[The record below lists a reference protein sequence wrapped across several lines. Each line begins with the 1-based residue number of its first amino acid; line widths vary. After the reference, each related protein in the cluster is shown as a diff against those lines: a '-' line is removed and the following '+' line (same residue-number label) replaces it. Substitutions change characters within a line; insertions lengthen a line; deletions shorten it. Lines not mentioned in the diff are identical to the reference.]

1 MDRTYISFNLSNLIT
16 IPVMAV
22 LGWFV
27 LGLIWQIVK
36 KAGTPLGGNGNDGNY

>member
-27 LGLIWQIVK
+27 LGLIWQVVK

>member
-1 MDRTYISFNLSNLIT
+1 MDRTYISFNLPNLIT

-36 KAGTPLGGNGNDGNY
+36 KAGTPIGDGNGGQY